1 LALSDELVERAR
13 AWVAA
18 VHPHGR
24 HLDRT
29 LVWLLVLDPGA
40 SEALRLAAV
49 LHDIERAFEPDDVP
63 PDGTDPASS
72 AYTAWHQERSARV
85 AGEWLAQQGAPP
97 DLVDHVRRLVRVHED
112 GGDPEADLLQAAD
125 SISFLE
131 TQIDLF
137 IGMVRDGRRSRAEA
151 ERKFRWMFE
160 RLRVPRAREI
170 AAPMLAAGLARLDAD
185 TTEGREVMRA
195 YVLEGFEAAPRMTE
209 VAVPVP
215 ADDEILVRVHSVSVN
230 PVDLAIAS
238 GGARD
243 WLEYRFPVTLG
254 RDLAGVVE
262 AVGPAVTMFA
272 PGDRVFGYIAE
283 DHAHRGSFSEYVAI
297 PQDQFV
303 IHQPD
308 GIGQGEAGALGLASV
323 TATMC
328 LDAAGVASG
337 SRVLINGATG
347 GVGSYATQIAKA
359 RGADVIA
366 TARPGA
372 EEDHVRALGADEVID
387 WSAGDVGAQ
396 LRRLHP
402 EGVDALIDVV
412 TGDADAFAALAVEV
426 LTPDGKAATTLN
438 AANPDLLDGR
448 EGTNVWSSPDIERM
462 QTVAELV
469 GAGRVRAPLTEVY
482 EFDRLEDAFDAVRRG
497 AVGKVGV
504 QVLAD
509 GEAEVS

>member
-1 LALSDELVERAR
+1 LAVDDALVERAR

-18 VHPHGR
+18 AHPHAR

-29 LVWLLVLDPGA
+29 LDWLLVLEPEA
-40 SEALRLAAV
+40 SAALRLAAV
-49 LHDIERAFEPDDVP
+49 LHDIERAFEPEESR
-63 PDGTDPASS
+63 PDGDDLSA
-72 AYTAWHQERSARV
+72 AYTAWHQERSAREAV
-85 AGEWLAQQGAPP
+85 RWLEEQHAPMG
-97 DLVDHVRRLVRVHED
+97 LAEEVRRLVRIHED
-112 GGDPEADLLQAAD
+112 GGRPDADLLQAAD
-125 SISFLE
+125 SIAFLE
-131 TQIDLF
+131 IQVDLF

-170 AAPMLAAGLARLDAD
+170 AAPMLAVALARLDAN
-185 TTEGREVMRA
+185 TTEGRRVMRA
-195 YVLEGFEAAPRMTE
+195 YVLEGFDTEPRMTD
-209 VAVPVP
+209 VPVP
-215 ADDEILVRVHSVSVN
+215 EVADDEILVRVHSVSVN

-243 WLEYRFPVTLG
+243 WLEYRFPVTIG

-262 AVGPAVTMFA
+262 AVGPAVTSFA
-272 PGDRVFGYIAE
+272 PGDRVFGYVAE
-283 DHAHRGSFSEYVAI
+283 EHAHRGSFSEYVAI
-297 PQDQFV
+297 PEGRFV

-308 GIGQGEAGALGLASV
+308 GVGHSEAGALGLASV

-328 LDAAGVASG
+328 LDAAGVGSG
-337 SRVLINGATG
+337 TRLLINGATG

-359 RGADVIA
+359 RGAWVIA

-372 EEDHVRALGADEVID
+372 EEEHVRGLGADQVVD
-387 WSAGDVGAQ
+387 WSAGDVAGQ
-396 LRRLHP
+396 VHRVHP
-402 EGVDALIDVV
+402 EGIDALIDLV
-412 TGDADAFAALAVEV
+412 TGDSSAFAALAVEV

-448 EGTNVWSSPDIERM
+448 QGANVWSSPDTERM
-462 QTVAELV
+462 RSVASLVAE
-469 GAGRVRAPLTEVY
+469 GRVRAPITEVY
-482 EFDRLEDAFDAVRRG
+482 EFDRLEDAFEAVRRG

-509 GEAEVS
+509 AER

>member
-1 LALSDELVERAR
+1 MALSDELVERAR

-18 VHPHGR
+18 VHPHAR

-29 LVWLLVLDPGA
+29 LDWLLVLEPDA

-63 PDGTDPASS
+63 PDGADPASS
-72 AYTAWHQERSARV
+72 DYMAWHQERSARV
-85 AGEWLAQQGAPP
+85 AGEWLAGQGASLA
-97 DLVDHVRRLVRVHED
+97 LVDHVRRLVRVHEE
-112 GGDPEADLLQAAD
+112 GGGPEADLLQAAD
-125 SISFLE
+125 SVSFLE

-137 IGMVRDGRRSRAEA
+137 MGMIRDGRRSRAEA
-151 ERKFRWMFE
+151 EHKFQRMFD

-170 AAPMLAAGLARLDAD
+170 AAPMLAAALARLETN
-185 TTEGREVMRA
+185 TTIEGREVMRA
-195 YVLEGFEAAPRMTE
+195 YVLESFDAVPRMTE
-209 VAVPVP
+209 LAVPAF

-243 WLEYRFPVTLG
+243 WLEYRFPVTIG

-262 AVGPAVTMFA
+262 AVGPAVTNFA

-297 PQDQFV
+297 PENQFV
-303 IHQPD
+303 ISQPE
-308 GIGQGEAGALGLASV
+308 GVGFREAGALGLASV

-328 LDAAGVASG
+328 LDAAGVGNG
-337 SRVLINGATG
+337 SWVLINGATG

-359 RGADVIA
+359 RGAFVIA

-372 EEDHVRALGADEVID
+372 EEEHVRALAADEVVD
-387 WSAGDVGAQ
+387 WSAGDVATQ
-396 LRRLHP
+396 VRALRP
-402 EGVDALIDVV
+402 DGVDALIDLV
-412 TGDADAFAALAVEV
+412 TGDPEAFAALAVEV
-426 LTPDGKAATTLN
+426 LRPDGKAATTLN

-469 GAGRVRAPLTEVY
+469 VAGRVRAPLTEVY
-482 EFDRLEDAFDAVRRG
+482 EFDRLEDAFEAVRRG

-504 QVLAD
+504 QVLA
-509 GEAEVS
+509 GEER